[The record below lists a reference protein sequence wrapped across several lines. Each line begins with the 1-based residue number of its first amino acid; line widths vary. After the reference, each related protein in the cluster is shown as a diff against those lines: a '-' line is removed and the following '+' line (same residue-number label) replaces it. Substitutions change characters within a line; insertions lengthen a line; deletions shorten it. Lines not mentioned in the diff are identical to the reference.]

1 MSSSPSDSS
10 SLQDNTADA
19 EEQPPAP
26 VPAAPNSSATQS
38 PATSPSERVAID
50 FPSAIADPDAWQAN
64 LNPADKAELAALLPN
79 SPDPRARVRR
89 ILSIGYAAHVT
100 GSSPYDVSHQWDG
113 FGRSQFST
121 DQRGLGLMTPV
132 KNDAEFFTGLQAKVR
147 NEIAESDLL
156 QSGPG
161 SLQSMVR
168 SAGSERR
175 DYTQT
180 FGEWQR
186 QNLDADGYNPARAG
200 EYYALGRRTM
210 MTRSSVPAGLL
221 LLRMPQAS
229 SSCPTHPDPRA

>member
-1 MSSSPSDSS
+1 M
-10 SLQDNTADA
+10 
-19 EEQPPAP
+19 
-26 VPAAPNSSATQS
+26 
-38 PATSPSERVAID
+38 
-50 FPSAIADPDAWQAN
+50 
-64 LNPADKAELAALLPN
+64 
-79 SPDPRARVRR
+79 RR